1 MSLEANEMA
10 YAPKPDEIKELRRIT
25 GAGMLDCKKT
35 LVETNGDVNKATDT
49 LRKKG
54 LAVAAKKSARTAS
67 MGLITSY
74 IHLGGKVGVLVEIN
88 CETDFVAK
96 TDEFKDLTK
105 EIAMQIAAAS
115 PLFVKQED
123 VPEEDLSREKEIQ
136 LDRLKQEGD
145 KPENILEKIVEG
157 RMKKYFSEICLLEQ
171 AYIKDDSKII
181 QDVLNDTIAKLGE
194 NIVISKFA
202 RFQIGD

>member
-1 MSLEANEMA
+1 MA

-35 LVETNGDVNKATDT
+35 LVETEGDVNNATDI

-96 TDEFKDLTK
+96 TDEFKELTK
-105 EIAMQIAAAS
+105 EIAMQIAAAN
-115 PLFVKQED
+115 PLYIKKED
-123 VPEEDLSREKEIQ
+123 IPEDFLNREKDVQI
-136 LDRLKQEGD
+136 DRLKQEGD

-157 RMKKYFSEICLLEQ
+157 RMKKFYSEICLLEQ
-171 AYIKDDSKII
+171 AYIKDDSKSI

>member
-1 MSLEANEMA
+1 MA
-10 YAPKPDEIKELRRIT
+10 YAPKPEEIKELRRVT

-35 LVETNGDVNKATDT
+35 LVETEGDVNKATDI

-96 TDEFKDLTK
+96 TEEFKELTK
-105 EIAMQIAAAS
+105 EIAMQIAAAN
-115 PLFVKQED
+115 PLFVKQDD
-123 VPEEDLSREKEIQ
+123 VPEADLSREKEIQ
-136 LDRLKQEGD
+136 LDRMKQEGD
-145 KPENILEKIVEG
+145 KPDHILEKIVEG

-194 NIVISKFA
+194 NIVIGKFA

>member
-1 MSLEANEMA
+1 MTEQKKVSEM
-10 YAPKPDEIKELRRIT
+10 KPDEIKELRRIT

-96 TDEFKDLTK
+96 TEEFKDLTK

>member
-1 MSLEANEMA
+1 MA
-10 YAPKPDEIKELRRIT
+10 YAPKPDEIKELRRVT

-35 LVETNGDVNKATDT
+35 LVETEGDVNNATDI

-96 TDEFKDLTK
+96 TEEFKELTK
-105 EIAMQIAAAS
+105 EIAMQIAAAN

-181 QDVLNDTIAKLGE
+181 QDILNDTIAKLGE
-194 NIVISKFA
+194 NIVIDKFA
-202 RFQIGD
+202 RYQIGD